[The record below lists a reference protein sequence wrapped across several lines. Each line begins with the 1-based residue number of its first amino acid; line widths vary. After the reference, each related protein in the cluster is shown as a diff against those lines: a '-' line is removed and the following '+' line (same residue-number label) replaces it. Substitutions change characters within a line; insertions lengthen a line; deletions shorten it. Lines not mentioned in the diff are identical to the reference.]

1 MKKINAYFT
10 DPQLAALDT
19 FATEAGISFA
29 EALRR
34 ALDVWRAHREGH
46 PMATMPTSPPVITN
60 NVYVVVVEDGDRTT
74 LTFRNAGVAHNEF
87 DGSIEIYRLKKDGS
101 PGRTLAQF
109 SKWDMSSWY
118 QDGTD
123 ADEDEDA

>member
-1 MKKINAYFT
+1 MKKVSVYFT
-10 DPQLAALDT
+10 DPQSAALD
-19 FATEAGISFA
+19 ATAAHAGITFA

-34 ALDVWRAHREGH
+34 ALDEWLAFKEGH
-46 PMATMPTSPPVITN
+46 PMTTPSTAVITN

-74 LTFRNAGVAHNEF
+74 LTFRNAGVVHNEF

-118 QDGTD
+118 QDG
-123 ADEDEDA
+123 